1 MKNSEKNTV
10 DEFSVNDY
18 PRGSVP
24 STESLQR
31 SIIERAKH
39 IPQQV
44 SPEEVARLKRRP
56 GSLFPSF
63 RPIFHSALLASVGL
77 VAVVGLFAISGNDT
91 EVVTDV
97 LSENDLEWQE
107 LMLIEDDLLFAQL

>member
-1 MKNSEKNTV
+1 MRNNKQNKV

-18 PRGSVP
+18 PRDAVP

-31 SIIERAKH
+31 SIIERAKQF
-39 IPQQV
+39 PQQASIV
-44 SPEEVARLKRRP
+44 EVARLKRRS
-56 GSLFPSF
+56 GVLFPSF
-63 RPIFHSALLASVGL
+63 RPIFHSALLASVVL
-77 VAVVGLFAISGNDT
+77 VAVVGLFAISGNDA
-91 EVVTDV
+91 EIVTDV